1 MSSGVG
7 YFASGYW
14 PSYYWAGAFWALTP
28 EPGGDYWAGHYWAT
42 NFWATNFWVESAF
55 DPGDV
60 FVLSEGTLSLTE
72 HDPVVFV
79 GVDIQ
84 STTENLGLTAYPSAV
99 QNAVEVLATGRS
111 IFLESYAV
119 GIGASG
125 YVLGDITVTFVTDS
139 AITITNGAAPE
150 TAGKGITAYQP
161 TVQADENINVAVGP
175 PTTLAANPFDVL
187 AANNVAVE
195 VLNYGAVGITPAQPV
210 AGRGEQV
217 GQIRPDDLTKYAYPA
232 TITGTQI
239 SDIKQESVGEI
250 AIEAYSVGVGGKS
263 AYRLPRPTF
272 GGDYS
277 IVNLVAGR
285 YPSSYE
291 ICDRTGFRVRH
302 GGLMEEWTGAM
313 VREKSWERRNIQ
325 EFVRGVGDTQEGSA
339 RPEQRDE
346 YVFDRHP
353 DGVTADDL

>member
-28 EPGGDYWAGHYWAT
+28 EPGGDYWADHYWAT
-42 NFWATNFWVESAF
+42 DYWATNFWVEAATG
-55 DPGDV
+55 PGDI
-60 FVLSEGTLSLTE
+60 FVLSEGTLSLSE

-84 STTENLGLTAYPSAV
+84 STTETFGLTAYPTDAR
-99 QNAVEVLATGRS
+99 NDVEVEATGRS
-111 IFLESYAV
+111 IFLEAYAV
-119 GIGASG
+119 GVGASG
-125 YVLGDITVTFVTDS
+125 YVLGDITVTFVPDS
-139 AITITNGAAPE
+139 TITITNGAAPE
-150 TAGKGITAYQP
+150 TGGKGITAYQP
-161 TVQADENINVAVGP
+161 TVQVDENINVAVGP

-187 AANNVAVE
+187 AANNVAIE
-195 VLNYGAVGITPAQPV
+195 PATRYLGITPAQPI

-217 GQIRPDDLTKYAYPA
+217 AQIRPDDLQKYAYSA
-232 TITGTQI
+232 TISGTQV

-250 AIEAYSVGVGGKS
+250 SIDAYTPSVAGRS
-263 AYRLPRPTF
+263 AVRLPPPTF

-277 IVNLVAGR
+277 IVNLLAGK

-302 GGLMEEWTGAM
+302 GDLREEWTGAM
-313 VREKSWERRNIQ
+313 VRERSWERRNIQ
-325 EFVRGVGDTQEGSA
+325 EFVRGVGDEQEGSP
-339 RPEQRDE
+339 RPEQSDE
-346 YVFDRHP
+346 YVFDRYP
-353 DGVTADDL
+353 TGVTANDL